1 MRKKVI
7 PLAIAGGVLIA
18 SGGVLGA
25 NAALAKDVQLSVDGV
40 PVQVKT
46 NSGTVGD
53 VLKQRK
59 ITVGAKDLVA
69 PSFDQK
75 ISDGQS
81 ISVRYGRELRLDVDG
96 HKSST
101 WTTSATVDEAL
112 NELSVRDGSE
122 VSASRSTAI
131 PREGMDLTIKTA
143 KQVEIVQN
151 GEAKSYT
158 VLGENVGDGL
168 KNAGIEITDKNV
180 VDPAVTEPLVEG
192 GTITVS
198 TQDVK
203 QTTNETDIDYKTVRK
218 ETDSLPKGTEK
229 VQTAG
234 VKGKHIEVWEERFV
248 DGKSVEKKKV
258 SEKTDPQPVDEV
270 VLVGTG
276 KATPTPTPSQS
287 KSSSASSAPSS
298 SSASKSADA
307 SQSSGGSSSSSSS
320 SSSKSSS
327 SSNSGSSKSS
337 QSSAAQDTSPAQG
350 ASCQASF
357 YYEPQ
362 ITASGEQFD
371 PSAMTA
377 AHKTLPLGSMVKVT
391 NPATGKTVTVRIN
404 DRGPYIGGRCL
415 DLSQAAFAAIGNTGS
430 GVMTVT
436 YQVL

>member
-276 KATPTPTPSQS
+276 KATPDPDAVAEQVVLGVQCPPEQLLGQQVGRRVPELRRVLLLQLLQLQQVELLLELRLQQVQPELGRPGHL
-287 KSSSASSAPSS
+287 ARPGRFLPGLVLLRAP
-298 SSASKSADA
+298 DHR
-307 SQSSGGSSSSSSS
+307 
-320 SSSKSSS
+320 
-327 SSNSGSSKSS
+327 
-337 QSSAAQDTSPAQG
+337 
-350 ASCQASF
+350 F
-357 YYEPQ
+357 
-362 ITASGEQFD
+362 
-371 PSAMTA
+371 
-377 AHKTLPLGSMVKVT
+377 
-391 NPATGKTVTVRIN
+391 R
-404 DRGPYIGGRCL
+404 
-415 DLSQAAFAAIGNTGS
+415 
-430 GVMTVT
+430 
-436 YQVL
+436 